1 MTLQDWVTL
10 QGGQRACATKFNFPF
25 SSLGAWC
32 RAARYPTPA
41 NQQRLM
47 ECSDNQIDF
56 QQLLQAFVAK
66 KNESTQGKPT
76 TDRRLTSSVFV
87 RDVSRLK
94 RLFIELELPP
104 ERCNLL
110 GEKIT
115 ARWAHTHVTVR
126 EVRSAVA
133 KLADEG
139 KDSGNLQLIHR
150 AIAEARNAA
159 LGSLTL

>member
-1 MTLQDWVTL
+1 MTLQDWVTKH
-10 QGGQRACATKFNFPF
+10 GGQRACAAKFNFSA

-41 NQQRLM
+41 SQQRLI

-56 QQLLQAFVAK
+56 QELLQAFVAK
-66 KNESTQGKPT
+66 KNASNQDKSPS
-76 TDRRLTSSVFV
+76 DRRLTGSVFV

-94 RLFIELELPP
+94 RLFNELNLPS
-104 ERCNLL
+104 ERCNLF
-110 GEKIT
+110 GERIT
-115 ARWAHTHVTVR
+115 ARWAHTHVTVH

-139 KDSGNLQLIHR
+139 KDSGDLQLIHR
-150 AIAEARNAA
+150 TIAEARNAA
-159 LGSLTL
+159 LGSLTQ